1 MPEQP
6 LTVEPIAAVMP
17 DRDPEV
23 HELLALFGYAHLP
36 RYLAEVSEPFAFLAA
51 DMVNALADG
60 RQLKAGLYD
69 LLRAK
74 DCMVRQRLLD
84 RQAAGA

>member
-1 MPEQP
+1 MGE
-6 LTVEPIAAVMP
+6 LLRAGIATVLPG
-17 DRDPEV
+17 RDPEV
-23 HELLALFGYAHLP
+23 HELLSLFGFSHLP
-36 RYLAEVSEPFAFLAA
+36 AFLQEVSEPFAYLAA
-51 DMVNALADG
+51 DMVNALSDG

-84 RQAAGA
+84 HQADDA